1 MILNDVTISTFYGL
15 NTKIKDT
22 KTLKKGV
29 SPDSKNWITHSDHIE
44 LRRGYARLG
53 DTNVDGNGKVTG
65 LGIGIKYDGT
75 EIPFY
80 SHGRKLKYYDTTT
93 SDNIE
98 IGTNTL
104 PVGADGDDVWIEPYQ
119 ALAGSFVYL
128 GSVNSSIYKI
138 PVANPA
144 SAVDQSV
151 NNMRFGVFHIGQN
164 RAFAGQ
170 RNGVD
175 IGSQDATGLY
185 LSFIDK
191 DELSDFSFIANEI
204 EGSGDDTTKTF
215 SGTLDSISGKKTLM
229 YPLIGA
235 AIQAGTSISGITK
248 ATAAVITST
257 GHGLSVDD
265 HIVILGVSGMTEING
280 VLASVISVEN
290 VNTLT
295 VNIDSGTFS
304 SWTSG
309 GSIYKTERFK
319 DDRDG
324 NLVSNLGGTGTV
336 NYGTGAWSTTFNT
349 APITLSNGI
358 ISNYYYEDSTNEGIL
373 DFNSGF
379 ANGQAKNLRQDD
391 GGGNLQAI
399 FNINTIEYCFHLLK
413 TWQFTATLDDTN
425 STNLPYRN
433 VGLPFHRSA
442 FQVPD
447 GIIFADLSRSN
458 EPKFRKMQVQTGTD
472 ITTIEPKSISD
483 ALDLSGHA
491 FDYCVAFRWG
501 DYEIFC
507 VQEKLNEVA
516 NEFNTVMYIR
526 NVISGAWDRLDYY
539 ASCLAE
545 YGGSLLGGDSIS
557 NNVYTLFSGF
567 DDDGELIPNYW
578 LSSDLNLD
586 TDHLKNCRRM
596 VFSGLIQRD
605 QDIEI
610 SLSYDGADFVKV
622 QTIEGD
628 GDYVSTGQKVSIGS
642 TTIGSKVIGGGGST
656 EASPFEIDFPINS
669 DRFIDVQV
677 KIEAIGIGFVQ
688 VNEFTFKDP
697 RDKGIK
703 NLPTRTT

>member
-93 SDNIE
+93 SGNIE

-144 SAVDQSV
+144 SAVDQLSTSY
-151 NNMRFGVFHIGQN
+151 RFKVFHIGQN
-164 RAFAGQ
+164 RSFAGQ
-170 RNGVD
+170 RQGNTAGNED
-175 IGSQDATGLY
+175 KTGLY
-185 LSFIDK
+185 LSYIDK
-191 DELSDFSFIANEI
+191 DELSDFTTVADEAYDT
-204 EGSGDDTTKTF
+204 GDGTEVTF
-215 SGTLDSISGKKTLM
+215 THTLTAISGARTAM
-229 YPLIGA
+229 Y
-235 AIQAGTSISGITK
+235 
-248 ATAAVITST
+248 
-257 GHGLSVDD
+257 
-265 HIVILGVSGMTEING
+265 
-280 VLASVISVEN
+280 ISV
-290 VNTLT
+290 T
-295 VNIDSGTFS
+295 DS
-304 SWTSG
+304 
-309 GSIYKTERFK
+309 TETFK
-319 DDRDG
+319 DDRNG
-324 NLVSNLGGTGTV
+324 NMVGDLGGTGTV
-336 NYGTGAWSTTFNT
+336 NYATGAVSVTFVT
-349 APITLSNGI
+349 APTNSQAITTT
-358 ISNYYYEDSTNEGIL
+358 YYWEDSTATGLL
-373 DFNSGF
+373 DYSGSL
-379 ANGQAKNLRQDD
+379 NGQGKSFRQDD
-391 GGGNLQAI
+391 GGGILQAI

-578 LSSDLNLD
+578 TSSDLNLD
-586 TDHLKNCRRM
+586 TDHLKSCRRM

-656 EASPFEIDFPINS
+656 EASPWEIDFPINS
-669 DRFIDVQV
+669 DRFINVQV

-688 VNEFTFKDP
+688 VNEFTFKDL
-697 RDKGIK
+697 RDKGVH